1 MEVHLGKIQQGQV
14 VVKKLSERVGF
25 ICFLGLFFFVIERK
39 CCHSC

>member
-1 MEVHLGKIQQGQV
+1 MEVHLGQIQQGQV

-25 ICFLGLFFFVIERK
+25 ICFLGHFFVIERK